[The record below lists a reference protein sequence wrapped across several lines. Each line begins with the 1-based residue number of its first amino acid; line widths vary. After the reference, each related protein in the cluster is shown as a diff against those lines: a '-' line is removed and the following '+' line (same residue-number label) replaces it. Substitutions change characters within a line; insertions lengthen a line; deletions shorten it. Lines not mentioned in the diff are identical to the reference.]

1 MFMNNNMILEN
12 TQDTET
18 EYRPCIY
25 QGECIEIDGRKY
37 PVLSVIPIRSKRNNV
52 VPDTASDKIKYL
64 ISGGKK

>member
-1 MFMNNNMILEN
+1 MNKNVILQN

-25 QGECIEIDGRKY
+25 QGECIEIDGRRY
-37 PVLSVIPIRSKRNNV
+37 PVVSVIPITSKRKNI

>member
-1 MFMNNNMILEN
+1 MEQNIILEN

-37 PVLSVIPIRSKRNNV
+37 PVLSVIPITSKRKNI

>member
-1 MFMNNNMILEN
+1 MEQNIILEN
-12 TQDTET
+12 TQDTEN
-18 EYRPCIY
+18 EYRTCIY

-37 PVLSVIPIRSKRNNV
+37 PVVSVIPIRNKHKNI

>member
-1 MFMNNNMILEN
+1 MNKNMILEN

-25 QGECIEIDGRKY
+25 QGESIEIDGRRY
-37 PVLSVIPIRSKRNNV
+37 PVVSVIPIRNKHKNTA
-52 VPDTASDKIKYL
+52 PDTASDKIKYL

>member
-1 MFMNNNMILEN
+1 MNKNVILEN

-25 QGECIEIDGRKY
+25 QGECIEIDGRRY
-37 PVLSVIPIRSKRNNV
+37 PVVSVIPITSKRKSI

>member
-1 MFMNNNMILEN
+1 MNNNMILEN
-12 TQDTET
+12 AQDAEN

-37 PVLSVIPIRSKRNNV
+37 PVLSVIPITSKRKNI

>member
-1 MFMNNNMILEN
+1 MNNNVILEN
-12 TQDTET
+12 MQDTET

-25 QGECIEIDGRKY
+25 QGECIKIDGRKY
-37 PVLSVIPIRSKRNNV
+37 PVLSVIPIRNKRKNI

>member
-1 MFMNNNMILEN
+1 MNNNMILEN

-18 EYRPCIY
+18 EYHPCIY